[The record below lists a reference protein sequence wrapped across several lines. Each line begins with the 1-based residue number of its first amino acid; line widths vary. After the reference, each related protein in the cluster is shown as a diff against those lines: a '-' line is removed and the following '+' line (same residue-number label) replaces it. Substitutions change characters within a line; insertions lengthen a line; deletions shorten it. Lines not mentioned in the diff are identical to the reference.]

1 MDEVKNLV
9 QALVLKSMETQ
20 VSLDFTELRG
30 MEAQRLIA
38 QTILKLGGEPP
49 VSVEAYDRFIQRAQE
64 ELDESRRM
72 LAHMESVAAE
82 AAGGQ

>member
-38 QTILKLGGEPP
+38 QTILDLGGEPP
-49 VSVEAYDRFIQRAQE
+49 VSVLAWDRHIQLAQE

-82 AAGGQ
+82 AGGQ